1 MKAKCPENQA
11 ALDRLNE
18 KRTSL
23 LTSLNH
29 RRNDRYATTLKRA
42 MQSLADATMPIR
54 TYNEALTLPHVGQHC
69 ASLIHPPTAKAA
81 AAKPAAKRKR
91 IPETKKNATTPLSE
105 KNPNRCQD
113 SSSVLKRNNSTS
125 SSTNAFLPPP
135 SHTSK
140 ELAYQTAVHDAI
152 NWKEK
157 ILSQQQPGDDP
168 LQYRVMLLIDQREVH
183 SEHILAKCS
192 MSGIPCE
199 ERTLPIGDMAWIVQG
214 IRRKRRSSSDP
225 DPQRVVVEFLLGT
238 ILERKTTEDLKS
250 SLFGTRY
257 FEQRLRLQYSG
268 LPQVLFLIEGDIE
281 KDLCHCPADTL
292 HSAVWETRLH
302 LGFRIVHT
310 EHVDETVRLLKRIH
324 RRILQRTFP
333 TAFAKNEALPEF
345 QEVFTSSSSNRRR
358 QTIND
363 QDRRRRR
370 RRLQSLNEL
379 LFDSEPQVPLGM
391 ERFISYQELKAKIE
405 RDRELGTKTIGNIH
419 LAMIKQVSSV
429 SDTKCHAIA
438 RLYPTMH
445 SLMEAYHTQNLTES
459 EQQNLMAEIPTHD
472 DQAPKKKSA
481 RNNKI
486 GPKSSAELFNA
497 FCIDNDDDN
506 DIQDLTTW
514 THAPE
519 RTIPFLAAA
528 LPPIAEQRDGKPSSL
543 VHHELWQD
551 ECFRPSAALHD
562 SESGKRRNRIVH
574 STQDVSLSSSSSS
587 EEDSPQKA
595 SAIVPH
601 NRSTSFDQLNHNNH
615 YTMAME
621 KPTKVASRKCLNT
634 SIGSLLDDS
643 TTDEESLMSS
653 VDPSKQKR
661 TSSSR
666 VLPSNSDSG
675 HSIKTTTNGKHEND
689 LSSSEDNDVGW
700 RGSSLRE
707 RLQSRI
713 ASEKSTMNQSLRRT
727 DTREVIEID

>member
-11 ALDRLNE
+11 ALDSLNE

-23 LTSLNH
+23 LSSH
-29 RRNDRYATTLKRA
+29 RRNDRYITTLKRA
-42 MQSLADATMPIR
+42 MQSLANSTIPIR
-54 TYNEALTLPHVGQHC
+54 TYADALTLPHVGQHC
-69 ASLIHPPTAKAA
+69 ATLICPPTANAA
-81 AAKPAAKRKR
+81 VVAKPAAAAKRKR
-91 IPETKKNATTPLSE
+91 IHETKKNNTTPLSE
-105 KNPNRCQD
+105 NHRNRCT
-113 SSSVLKRNNSTS
+113 STFS
-125 SSTNAFLPPP
+125 LPQP
-135 SHTSK
+135 SQTSK
-140 ELAYQTAVHDAI
+140 EMAYQTAVQDAI
-152 NWKEK
+152 HWKEK

-168 LQYRVMLLIDQREVH
+168 IQYRVMLLIDQREVH

-214 IRRKRRSSSDP
+214 IQRKRRSSSDP

-333 TAFAKNEALPEF
+333 AAFAKNEALPEF
-345 QEVFTSSSSNRRR
+345 QEAFTSSSYSSSSRR
-358 QTIND
+358 QTMSD

-379 LFDSEPQVPLGM
+379 LFDSDPQIPLGM

-405 RDRELGTKTIGNIH
+405 RDRELGTKTIGNIY
-419 LAMIKQVSSV
+419 LAMIKQVSTV

-438 RLYPTMH
+438 RLYPTMNA
-445 SLMEAYHTQNLTES
+445 LMEAYHTQNLTES
-459 EQQNLMAEIPTHD
+459 EQRNLVADIPTHD
-472 DQAPKKKSA
+472 EKAPKKKSA
-481 RNNKI
+481 RNNKV

-497 FCIDNDDDN
+497 FCIDNDDNKD
-506 DIQDLTTW
+506 DRHFEYAEEELQDTSW
-514 THAPE
+514 NHAPE
-519 RTIPFLAAA
+519 RNAPFFVAA
-528 LPPIAEQRDGKPSSL
+528 LPPISEQSTTETSSP
-543 VHHELWQD
+543 VRREHWQD
-551 ECFRPSAALHD
+551 EFNNPYPILHD
-562 SESGKRRNRIVH
+562 SERANQKNAVAR
-574 STQDVSLSSSSSS
+574 STQDVSLSSSSK
-587 EEDSPQKA
+587 EDSPQKP
-595 SAIVPH
+595 SACVH
-601 NRSTSFDQLNHNNH
+601 YNRSTSSDKLNDVDHNAK
-615 YTMAME
+615 TVE
-621 KPTKVASRKCLNT
+621 KPTKVATQKCLNT

-643 TTDEESLMSS
+643 TTDEESVMSS
-653 VDPSKQKR
+653 IIQSKQKR
-661 TSSSR
+661 KASSLTF
-666 VLPSNSDSG
+666 LPLKLKSTHRNRSTTIDDNGSG
-675 HSIKTTTNGKHEND
+675 
-689 LSSSEDNDVGW
+689 LSSSDDDDDMW
-700 RGSSLRE
+700 ITSSLRE
-707 RLQSRI
+707 RLQSRN
-713 ASEKSTMNQSLRRT
+713 ASQKSSSIHSLQRT
-727 DTREVIEID
+727 NTQEVIEID